1 MFTKSDLRT
10 YSRLEN
16 SKFSTPKNPLIRF
29 YFNKFTWPATYVALE
44 KLERA
49 ILDQTISLSASIEWV
64 KAETGSNS
72 EARAIRALFNAI
84 RMTKKAI
91 DGGDVFELDPTDL
104 EALERTLLAKVKS
117 LAVKS
122 KASITTPP
130 SEGRLL
136 WGAPAFIFR

>member
-1 MFTKSDLRT
+1 
-10 YSRLEN
+10 
-16 SKFSTPKNPLIRF
+16 
-29 YFNKFTWPATYVALE
+29 VALE